1 MIRKLTCLLLTV
13 LLLLCA
19 CPVLAEETEEKIE
32 FDVAAYLGTICDLDL
47 TPYRGKVI
55 ALHFYAA
62 DNADCLSMLPTW
74 KMIWED
80 FSKNDLEIVLI
91 HTGDAETNEAQKTE
105 LGIEG
110 MTFYQDEG
118 AALAGTLGVALVPN
132 TLVLDAD
139 GNPASGYEGT
149 MTYPT
154 LAALFEGL
162 GVEQLQ
168 NSYEAAAE

>member
-19 CPVLAEETEEKIE
+19 CTALAAETDEKIE
-32 FDVAAYLGTICDLDL
+32 FDVAAYLSTICDLDL
-47 TPYRGKVI
+47 TPYRGKVV
-55 ALHFYAA
+55 ALHFYDA
-62 DNADCLSMLPTW
+62 DNADCLTMLPTW
-74 KMIWED
+74 KMVWED
-80 FSKNDLEIVLI
+80 FAKDDLEIVLI
-91 HTGDAETNEAQKTE
+91 HIGDAEKNEALKGE

-118 AALAGTLGVALVPN
+118 AALSATLGVANVPN
-132 TLVLDAD
+132 TLVLDGD
-139 GNPASGYEGT
+139 GNPVSGYEGT